1 MYMDGD
7 CIEQWNPMMLL
18 ALLCNRQ
25 CCFGLVQMF
34 WPQVV
39 LLRAHSILGGEVGRK
54 DIKHIW
60 SFASNMVQ
68 NHEVTKSDLVVPP
81 VQCLAKSADVSSGPA
96 CL

>member
-1 MYMDGD
+1 MLFWLGPDVLASGRI
-7 CIEQWNPMMLL
+7 IESHTLSW
-18 ALLCNRQ
+18 
-25 CCFGLVQMF
+25 
-34 WPQVV
+34 
-39 LLRAHSILGGEVGRK
+39 GGEVGRK

-81 VQCLAKSADVSSGPA
+81 VQCLAKSADVSSCPG